1 MRLTFDRSEKDM
13 KAMAVFVAQL
23 IREGVTFTIRQDN
36 VGFEI
41 ELTGGF

>member
-1 MRLTFDRSEKDM
+1 MRFSFDRSDEDM

-23 IREGVTFTIRQDN
+23 IREGVTFTVRQDN
-36 VGFEI
+36 AAFEI